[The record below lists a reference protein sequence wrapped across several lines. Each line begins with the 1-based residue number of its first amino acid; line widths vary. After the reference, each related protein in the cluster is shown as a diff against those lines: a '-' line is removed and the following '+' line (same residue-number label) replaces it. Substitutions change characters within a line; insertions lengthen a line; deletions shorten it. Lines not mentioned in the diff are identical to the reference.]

1 MYHEPE
7 NVGAADRVLKALQ
20 AQLEQSRMRQRVR
33 KDGAKGSRNP
43 DALPIPDTPGRR
55 IVYLRKLRKVTQKTL
70 AEAVGITTATLSKY
84 ETGSCPFRTDLLI
97 RFAGELATT
106 TDFLLCLTERADASD
121 KGTFPETELIKKQ
134 KRSAG
139 DAAENRLLVLL
150 RSVSE
155 PHKRLLI
162 DMITLFCEQV
172 ANDPEC
178 YPEVIFYQ
186 MR

>member
-7 NVGAADRVLKALQ
+7 KVGAADRVLKALQ

-33 KDGAKGSRNP
+33 RDGAKGSRKP
-43 DALPIPDTPGRR
+43 DALPVPDTPGQR
-55 IVYLRKLRKVTQKTL
+55 IVFLRKQRKVTQKTL

-84 ETGSCPFRTDLLI
+84 ETGNSPFRTDLLI
-97 RFAGELATT
+97 RFARELATT
-106 TDFLLCLTERADASD
+106 TDFLLCLTKRADASEAEILS
-121 KGTFPETELIKKQ
+121 ETETIDNQ
-134 KRSAG
+134 KRSAEQ
-139 DAAENRLLVLL
+139 AAENRLHVLL
-150 RSVSE
+150 RSLSE

-162 DMITLFCEQV
+162 DMITLFCKQV
-172 ANDPEC
+172 EEDPNR